1 MKSKKRKNDEGEREF
16 DLASARGVDPWFF
29 GSYFKGTYRIT
40 VSSREYVSF
49 SHVTRILRYR
59 IDITE
64 KDNGT
69 LTLAR
74 VRRNSS
80 RSRCFLIEE
89 TEDRGELRTKYTLHL
104 NIPSVHTLYWLLA
117 SVHSNQRRGEVRFL
131 LLILFIVLLIVLIYL
146 FISAISFDI
155 RQFKS
160 RWKVNRRNKKYLFKS
175 FFSL

>member
-1 MKSKKRKNDEGEREF
+1 M
-16 DLASARGVDPWFF
+16 
-29 GSYFKGTYRIT
+29 
-40 VSSREYVSF
+40 SF
-49 SHVTRILRYR
+49 SRVTEDSSYR

-69 LTLAR
+69 LALAR

-117 SVHSNQRRGEVRFL
+117 SVHSNQRRGEARFL
-131 LLILFIVLLIVLIYL
+131 SLILFIVLLIVDN
-146 FISAISFDI
+146 SNFDE
-155 RQFKS
+155 R
-160 RWKVNRRNKKYLFKS
+160 
-175 FFSL
+175 